1 TPPAADPTTPD
12 LSDFAHHTRVRWE
25 ERADSTQSYRSG
37 WLMQQRLRVAGVDV
51 SSKIFENAASPR
63 RQVRRYHLEYDA
75 ESHVSLLESVQ
86 VEGRC
91 TGSEQDA
98 PEENGNGVL
107 PESDCERLPPMT
119 FGYERVQGNATLAGY
134 EAINEELIQVQNSPD
149 HSIDEGL
156 TDFYDINSDS
166 LADILVTAPGLYNN
180 GHAFFQDGAGG
191 AVDSFGG
198 PTAIG
203 IAGVLG
209 ANANTIR
216 LTNLN
221 VVPLDVD
228 GDGRIK
234 LLHMPRVKTY
244 SLYSPE
250 RSGSSWLWQGRVVD
264 TASGQDP
271 KIDFGNDTLD
281 TQVVDVNFDG
291 LVDVVVSTGTQCQTV
306 LSLGRYPGGHW
317 PFGSAALTRAPTSVI
332 DNNPIATCVPW
343 AGTPL
348 RFSDSN
354 TQLADMN
361 GDGIVDIVR
370 VRRGD
375 IRYWPGRGNGFWGTG
390 RRDDCPA
397 GGF

>member
-1 TPPAADPTTPD
+1 NPETGNPTPYNVVVYKYFQDGKTAYLSDIFDTPPASDPTTSA

-25 ERADSTQSYRSG
+25 ERTDSTQSYRSG
-37 WLMQQRLRVAGVDV
+37 WLMQQQLRVAGVDV
-51 SSKIFENAASPR
+51 SSKSFEDAATRR

-75 ESHVSLLESVQ
+75 ESHVSLLDSVQ

-91 TGSEQDA
+91 AGSEQDA
-98 PEENGNGVL
+98 PEENGSRVL
-107 PESDCERLPPMT
+107 PESNCERLPPMT

-180 GHAFFQDGAGG
+180 GHAFFQNGAGG
-191 AVDSFGG
+191 VVDSFGG
-198 PTAIG
+198 PTALG

-228 GDGRIK
+228 GDGRIN

-244 SLYSPE
+244 
-250 RSGSSWLWQGRVVD
+250 
-264 TASGQDP
+264 
-271 KIDFGNDTLD
+271 
-281 TQVVDVNFDG
+281 
-291 LVDVVVSTGTQCQTV
+291 
-306 LSLGRYPGGHW
+306 
-317 PFGSAALTRAPTSVI
+317 
-332 DNNPIATCVPW
+332 
-343 AGTPL
+343 
-348 RFSDSN
+348 
-354 TQLADMN
+354 
-361 GDGIVDIVR
+361 
-370 VRRGD
+370 
-375 IRYWPGRGNGFWGTG
+375 
-390 RRDDCPA
+390 
-397 GGF
+397 